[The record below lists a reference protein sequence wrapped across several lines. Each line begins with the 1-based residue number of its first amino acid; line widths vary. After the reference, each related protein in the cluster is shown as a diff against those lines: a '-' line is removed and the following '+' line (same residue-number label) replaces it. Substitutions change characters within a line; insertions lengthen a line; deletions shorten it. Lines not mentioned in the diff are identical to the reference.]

1 MDMQVLNKN
10 IKEITKKLRID
21 IIKMVWQA
29 GSGHPGGSLSIV
41 EIMAVLYFHHLNIN
55 PANPCW
61 EDRDRLVL
69 SKGHAAPVLYACLA
83 NKGFFPYDNL
93 ATLRRMGSILQG
105 HPDMN
110 KTPGVDITTG
120 CLGEG
125 LSAGIGMA
133 LGGILTN
140 KKFWTYVILG
150 DGETQEGQVWE
161 AAMCASALKIQRLVA
176 IVDNNGCMCDD
187 FIDPIIPM
195 KTFIDKWIAFGWIV
209 KEIDGHDINQI
220 IKTLN
225 DIKENNII
233 SPVLINAKT
242 CKGKGI
248 SFMENDPEWHG
259 RTMNEKE
266 YYKALS
272 ELGV

>member
-1 MDMQVLNKN
+1 MEMQVLNKN
-10 IKEITKKLRID
+10 IEEIAKKLRID
-21 IIKMVWQA
+21 IIKMIWRA
-29 GSGHPGGSLSIV
+29 GSGHLGGSLSLV

-93 ATLRRMGSILQG
+93 ATLRRTGSILQG

-133 LGGILTN
+133 LGGMLTN
-140 KKFWTYVILG
+140 KKFWTYAILG

-161 AAMCASALKIQRLVA
+161 AAMYASALKTQRLVA

-225 DIKENNII
+225 DIKENNI

-248 SFMENDPEWHG
+248 SFMENNPEWHG

-272 ELGV
+272 ELDV

>member
-10 IKEITKKLRID
+10 IKEISKKLRID
-21 IIKMVWQA
+21 IIKMIWQA
-29 GSGHPGGSLSIV
+29 GSGHLGGSLSLV

-133 LGGILTN
+133 LGGMLTN

-150 DGETQEGQVWE
+150 DGETQEGQIWE
-161 AAMCASALKIQRLVA
+161 AAMYASALKTQRLVA

-187 FIDPIIPM
+187 FIEPLIPM
-195 KTFIDKWIAFGWIV
+195 KTFIDKWIAFEWIV

-225 DIKENNII
+225 DIKKNNI

-248 SFMENDPEWHG
+248 SFMENNPEWHG
-259 RTMNEKE
+259 RIMNEKE